1 MANNKFGYRRGSPAS
16 RTKFTADAE
25 GVGLWFNGIDILL
38 HEKHLLPSSVEG
50 TLAMTLIDSKGR
62 LFGKVSILDVAAAL
76 IILMVLFG
84 IFLYPGTSG
93 SVAQVGSTTKPVEV
107 DVMVRGLTASDPEGL
122 FQAIQNSE
130 TTNIIIRNQPYGQV
144 KIKNVQKLPRSTV
157 APQPDGSVLALPDPR
172 PELNYTIDML
182 ITLEDDAQI
191 TDTGPV
197 FGNSKVKVGTQIELD
212 GDLYNFNTSTV
223 GVRVLEDS

>member
-1 MANNKFGYRRGSPAS
+1 
-16 RTKFTADAE
+16 
-25 GVGLWFNGIDILL
+25 
-38 HEKHLLPSSVEG
+38 
-50 TLAMTLIDSKGR
+50 MTLLDSKGR

-93 SVAQVGSTTKPVEV
+93 SVAQVGATTKPVEV
-107 DVMVRGLTASDPEGL
+107 DVMVRGLTSSDPERL
-122 FQAIQNSE
+122 FETIKNSE

-144 KIKNVQKLPRSTV
+144 KVKNVQLLPRSTAV
-157 APQPDGSVLALPDPR
+157 PQPDGSVKALPDPR
-172 PELNYTIDML
+172 PELNYTLDML

-223 GVRVLEDS
+223 DVRVLENENS